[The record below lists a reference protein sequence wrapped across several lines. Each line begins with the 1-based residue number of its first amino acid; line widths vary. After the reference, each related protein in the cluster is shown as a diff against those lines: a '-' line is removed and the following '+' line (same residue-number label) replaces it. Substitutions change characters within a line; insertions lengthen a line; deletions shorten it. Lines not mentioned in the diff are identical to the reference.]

1 MLTTLIQ
8 KEMMHHILSARFVAL
23 LLMCVLLIPLN
34 LHINYHHYLKRQI
47 DYQEQEKFKNED
59 TRKDENR
66 KESAG
71 VKEGVHT
78 FKFSRIEETDP
89 NFEVSKLILKPT
101 PLSVFATG
109 LESALPSYLG
119 MTRNG
124 IKRGEASLSTAP
136 IAFLLGHLDFVFVV
150 STVFSL
156 LALLFTFDAVAG
168 EREAGTLRITLANA
182 LPRDIFLWSKL
193 IGGYLVFILPFLIS
207 LILGL
212 LVLVTQGFPLAEPE
226 VFPRVLCLILVSLLY
241 IAVFF
246 AIGGVISIYFDS
258 SKTSLIVAFT
268 VWVFAVLILP
278 RVGFLAAQIVAPTST
293 AESVYKE
300 KAARRTE
307 LRATLEAERSK
318 MMGEALSEMLRE
330 SNDTPGSEPGVM
342 IRFGPAHM
350 EKVNEKM
357 TPLEEEVR
365 LKYRDFATQLDR
377 RYQQERKHQDA
388 IGVNFSRITP
398 TASFIFLATDTTQT
412 GQAKKNTYFQTGIR
426 YYETL
431 DTEMFSKMSE
441 DPGAFTHIE
450 GIASPIPPP
459 PIAEPTLEETL
470 QHSALDLLLLCF
482 FAIVLTTV
490 AFLKFFRSDI

>member
-1 MLTTLIQ
+1 MLITLIQ

-47 DYQEQEKFKNED
+47 DYQEQEIL
-59 TRKDENR
+59 KDENTPKDENG
-66 KESAG
+66 KESTG
-71 VKEGVHT
+71 PS
-78 FKFSRIEETDP
+78 FKFTTKATDT
-89 NFEVSKLILKPT
+89 NFEVSKLIFKPT

-124 IKRGEASLSTAP
+124 ITRGEAALSTAP

-207 LILGL
+207 LIIGL
-212 LVLVTQGFPLAEPE
+212 LVLVLQGFPLAESDI
-226 VFPRVLCLILVSLLY
+226 FLRILCLICVSLLY

-246 AIGGVISIYFDS
+246 AVGAVISIYFDS
-258 SKTSLIVAFT
+258 SKTALIVAFT

-293 AESVYKE
+293 AQSVYRE
-300 KAARRTE
+300 KATRREE
-307 LRATLEAERSK
+307 LRAGLEAERSK
-318 MMGEALSEMLRE
+318 MMGEVLTETMRK
-330 SNDTPGSEPGVM
+330 SNTTPGEKGGTSVFT
-342 IRFGPAHM
+342 IGPEYIKKM
-350 EKVNEKM
+350 NEKM
-357 TPLEEEVR
+357 APLEEAAR
-365 LKYRDFATQLDR
+365 LKYRDLAAELDR
-377 RYQQERKHQDA
+377 RYQRERKYQDT

-398 TASFIFLATDTTQT
+398 TASFIFLATDATQT
-412 GQAKKNTYFQTGIR
+412 GQAKKDTYFKTGTR

-431 DTEMFSKMSE
+431 DAEMFSKMPE
-441 DPGAFTHIE
+441 DIFIHGE
-450 GIASPIPPP
+450 EIPPP
-459 PIAEPTLEETL
+459 MSPPPLVEPTLEETL
-470 QHSALDLLLLCF
+470 QHAALDLLLLCF

-490 AFLKFFRSDI
+490 AFLKFFRTDI

>member
-1 MLTTLIQ
+1 MLLTLIQ

-34 LHINYHHYLKRQI
+34 LHINYHHYLKRQT
-47 DYQEQEKFKNED
+47 DYQEQETLKGED
-59 TRKDENR
+59 TLKDENG

-71 VKEGVHT
+71 PKHS
-78 FKFSRIEETDP
+78 FSFTAKTMTDP

-124 IKRGEASLSTAP
+124 ITRGEASLSTAP

-168 EREAGTLRITLANA
+168 EREAGTLRITLANS

-193 IGGYLVFILPFLIS
+193 IGGYLVFIFPFLIS
-207 LILGL
+207 VIIGL
-212 LVLVTQGFPLAEPE
+212 LVLVLQGFPLSESGI
-226 VFPRVLCLILVSLLY
+226 FLRILCLIFVSLLY

-246 AIGGVISIYFDS
+246 ALGAVISIYFDS
-258 SKTSLIVAFT
+258 AKTALIVAFT

-293 AESVYKE
+293 AESVYRE
-300 KAARRTE
+300 KTARRAE
-307 LRATLEAERSK
+307 LRAGLDAERGE
-318 MMGEALSEMLRE
+318 MMSEVFSEMMRE
-330 SNDTPGSEPGVM
+330 SKVTPGSKTGAIAV
-342 IRFGPAHM
+342 FDSAHIDR
-350 EKVNEKM
+350 VNEEM
-357 TPLEEEVR
+357 APLEEEAR
-365 LKYRDFATQLDR
+365 LKYRDLAAQLDR
-377 RYQQERKHQDA
+377 RYQQERKRQDT

-412 GQAKKNTYFQTGIR
+412 GQTKKNTYFQTGTR

-431 DTEMFSKMSE
+431 DAEMFSKMSE
-441 DPGAFTHIE
+441 GTLSHHNMEEIPSTM
-450 GIASPIPPP
+450 PPP
-459 PIAEPTLEETL
+459 SLVESTLGETL
-470 QHSALDLLLLCF
+470 QHAALDLLLLCF

-490 AFLKFFRSDI
+490 AFLKFFRMDI

>member
-1 MLTTLIQ
+1 MLMTLIQ
-8 KEMMHHILSARFVAL
+8 KEMMLHILSARFVAL

-34 LHINYHHYLKRQI
+34 LHINYHHYLQRQI
-47 DYQEQEKFKNED
+47 DYQEQETLKNED
-59 TRKDENR
+59 TLKDENG

-71 VKEGVHT
+71 PKHS
-78 FKFSRIEETDP
+78 FSFTAKTAADP

-124 IKRGEASLSTAP
+124 ITRGEASLSTAP

-168 EREAGTLRITLANA
+168 EREAGTLRITLANS

-207 LILGL
+207 LITGL
-212 LVLVTQGFPLAEPE
+212 LVLVWQGFPLGELDI
-226 VFPRVLCLILVSLLY
+226 FLRILCLIFVSLLY

-246 AIGGVISIYFDS
+246 ALGAVISIYFDS
-258 SKTSLIVAFT
+258 AKTALIVAFT

-293 AESVYKE
+293 AESVYRE
-300 KAARRTE
+300 KTARRSE
-307 LRATLEAERSK
+307 LRDALAAKRGK
-318 MMGEALSEMLRE
+318 MMSEVFSEMMQE
-330 SNDTPGSEPGVM
+330 SNPGLKTGAISV
-342 IRFGPAHM
+342 FDSSHM
-350 EKVNEKM
+350 DRVNEEM
-357 TPLEEEVR
+357 APLEEAAR
-365 LKYRDFATQLDR
+365 LKYRDLAARLDR
-377 RYQQERKHQDA
+377 RYQQERKRQDT

-398 TASFIFLATDTTQT
+398 TASFIFLATDSGPDTQT
-412 GQAKKNTYFQTGIR
+412 GQTIFNKKN
-426 YYETL
+426 L
-431 DTEMFSKMSE
+431 
-441 DPGAFTHIE
+441 P
-450 GIASPIPPP
+450 
-459 PIAEPTLEETL
+459 
-470 QHSALDLLLLCF
+470 QHLLPDRNSLL
-482 FAIVLTTV
+482 
-490 AFLKFFRSDI
+490 

>member
-1 MLTTLIQ
+1 MLMTLIQ

-47 DYQEQEKFKNED
+47 DYQEQETLESENVF
-59 TRKDENR
+59 KDENSE
-66 KESAG
+66 KP
-71 VKEGVHT
+71 EGVSV
-78 FKFSRIEETDP
+78 KIKLARDTD
-89 NFEVSKLILKPT
+89 FEVSKLILKPT

-124 IKRGEASLSTAP
+124 ITRGEASLSTAP

-207 LILGL
+207 VIIGL
-212 LVLVTQGFPLAEPE
+212 LVLVLQGFPLSELDI
-226 VFPRVLCLILVSLLY
+226 FLRILCLICVSLLY

-246 AIGGVISIYFDS
+246 ALGAVISIYFDS
-258 SKTSLIVAFT
+258 AKTALIVAFT
-268 VWVFAVLILP
+268 VWVFVVLILP

-293 AESVYKE
+293 AESVYRE
-300 KAARRTE
+300 KTARRAE
-307 LRATLEAERSK
+307 LRAGLDAERGK
-318 MMGEALSEMLRE
+318 MMHEVFSEMMK
-330 SNDTPGSEPGVM
+330 SNPTQGGTAVLT
-342 IRFGPAHM
+342 IGPEHNKKM
-350 EKVNEKM
+350 NEKM
-357 TPLEEEVR
+357 APLEEEARV
-365 LKYRDFATQLDR
+365 KYRDLAAQLDR
-377 RYQQERKHQDA
+377 RYQRERKHQDT

-398 TASFIFLATDTTQT
+398 TASFIFLATDATQT
-412 GQAKKNTYFQTGIR
+412 GQAKKNTYFQTGTR

-431 DTEMFSKMSE
+431 DAEMFSKMSE
-441 DPGAFTHIE
+441 DAFSHHNMDEIPSTM
-450 GIASPIPPP
+450 PPP
-459 PIAEPTLEETL
+459 PLVEPTLGETL
-470 QHSALDLLLLCF
+470 QHAALGSTAAL
-482 FAIVLTTV
+482 
-490 AFLKFFRSDI
+490 FLRYCANNRGVSEILPYGYLRKKL

>member
-1 MLTTLIQ
+1 MLMTLIQ

-47 DYQEQEKFKNED
+47 DYQEQEIL
-59 TRKDENR
+59 KDEDALEDEND

-71 VKEGVHT
+71 TKHS
-78 FKFSRIEETDP
+78 FSFTAKGSTDP

-124 IKRGEASLSTAP
+124 ITRGEASLSTAP

-207 LILGL
+207 VIIGL
-212 LVLVTQGFPLAEPE
+212 LVLVLQGFPLSESDT
-226 VFPRVLCLILVSLLY
+226 FLRILCLIFVSLLY

-246 AIGGVISIYFDS
+246 AVGAVISIYFDS
-258 SKTSLIVAFT
+258 AKTALIVAFT
-268 VWVFAVLILP
+268 VWVFVVLILP

-293 AESVYKE
+293 AESVYRE
-300 KAARRTE
+300 KTARRAE
-307 LRATLEAERSK
+307 LRAGLESERGK
-318 MMGEALSEMLRE
+318 MMSEVLSEMMK
-330 SNDTPGSEPGVM
+330 SNPPQAQGGTAVFTM
-342 IRFGPAHM
+342 GPEHY
-350 EKVNEKM
+350 EKMNEKM
-357 TPLEEEVR
+357 APLEEAARV
-365 LKYRDFATQLDR
+365 KYRDLAEQLDR
-377 RYQQERKHQDA
+377 RYQRERKHQDT
-388 IGVNFSRITP
+388 IGINFSRITP
-398 TASFIFLATDTTQT
+398 TASFIFLATDATQT
-412 GQAKKNTYFQTGIR
+412 GQAKKNTYFQTGTR

-431 DTEMFSKMSE
+431 DSEIFSKMSE
-441 DPGAFTHIE
+441 DPGDFSHRGEIPP
-450 GIASPIPPP
+450 PIPPP
-459 PIAEPTLEETL
+459 PLAELTLGETL
-470 QHSALDLLLLCF
+470 QHAALDLLLLCF

-490 AFLKFFRSDI
+490 AFLKFFRMDI